1 MTRRRWC
8 CNEYSVKTVNK
19 AIKVHYV
26 LHIHM
31 IKLPGQRKSDSQNE
45 IKSEYGMS
53 YFRIMT

>member
-19 AIKVHYV
+19 AITVHYV
-26 LHIHM
+26 LHLI
-31 IKLPGQRKSDSQNE
+31 ILPGQRKSDSQNE
-45 IKSEYGMS
+45 VKSEIGMS